1 MSLYDD
7 LDVGKE
13 EKADVAAGWSS
24 SYKLMK
30 SQLQAKKAS
39 LIQTKSSRKSH
50 LAPVADFKK
59 GLDQSEGSLKF
70 NMLTGKLENV
80 PVQEYR
86 RERERDMM
94 PSLGGSPFIASDP
107 MPSLTGVKDEYNPL
121 RPNDY
126 EEMMKKRKEQKSKE
140 REEDER
146 RRDREPP
153 TPRDDRRRREPKTER
168 DSMGEM
174 ERGARRQREEDEEEE
189 YERPVRRKPEQMG
202 AAIAPPMSLLEEPPI
217 KKEDDGSLAGITSA
231 GGLSVAA
238 KIMSKYGCIYRLSV
252 VTKIMSKYGYIY
264 RLSVAAKI
272 MSMYGFMNRLSVAAM
287 FMSKYGC
294 IYRLLV
300 AAKIISKYGYICRLS
315 VAAKIMSKYGY
326 KEGQGLGKS
335 EQGMSTALFV
345 EKTSK
350 RGGKIIHERDLPKD
364 TPREAVT
371 NANLL
376 RNPTKVIL
384 LRNMVGPGEVDGDLE
399 GETFE
404 ECGKYGKVIKCL
416 IFEMPDSPDDECV
429 RIFVEFDRIDS
440 AIKAIIDLNGR
451 YFGGRVVKACFYNL
465 DKFRRLDL
473 ATDVDML
480 T

>member
-153 TPRDDRRRREPKTER
+153 TPRDDRRRREPKSER
-168 DSMGEM
+168 DGMGEM

-238 KIMSKYGCIYRLSV
+238 KIMSKYG
-252 VTKIMSKYGYIY
+252 
-264 RLSVAAKI
+264 
-272 MSMYGFMNRLSVAAM
+272 
-287 FMSKYGC
+287 
-294 IYRLLV
+294 
-300 AAKIISKYGYICRLS
+300 
-315 VAAKIMSKYGY
+315 Y

-384 LRNMVGPGEVDGDLE
+384 LR
-399 GETFE
+399 
-404 ECGKYGKVIKCL
+404 
-416 IFEMPDSPDDECV
+416 MPDSPDDECV

>member
-238 KIMSKYGCIYRLSV
+238 KIMSKYG
-252 VTKIMSKYGYIY
+252 
-264 RLSVAAKI
+264 
-272 MSMYGFMNRLSVAAM
+272 
-287 FMSKYGC
+287 
-294 IYRLLV
+294 
-300 AAKIISKYGYICRLS
+300 
-315 VAAKIMSKYGY
+315 Y

>member
-153 TPRDDRRRREPKTER
+153 TPRDDRRRREPKSER
-168 DSMGEM
+168 DGMGEM

-231 GGLSVAA
+231 GG
-238 KIMSKYGCIYRLSV
+238 
-252 VTKIMSKYGYIY
+252 
-264 RLSVAAKI
+264 
-272 MSMYGFMNRLSVAAM
+272 
-287 FMSKYGC
+287 
-294 IYRLLV
+294 
-300 AAKIISKYGYICRLS
+300 LS

>member
-7 LDVGKE
+7 LDIDKE
-13 EKADVAAGWSS
+13 EKGGVAAGWSS
-24 SYKLMK
+24 NYKLMK

-39 LIQTKSSRKSH
+39 LIQSSSKSHRKSST
-50 LAPVADFKK
+50 LAPVVDFKRTA
-59 GLDQSEGSLKF
+59 DTTDSPLKF
-70 NMLTGKLENV
+70 NMITGKLENV
-80 PVQEYR
+80 PVQER
-86 RERERDMM
+86 MSRDT
-94 PSLGGSPFIASDP
+94 PVALGGSPFIASDP
-107 MPSLTGVKDEYNPL
+107 VPSLTGVKDEYNPL

-126 EEMMKKRKEQKSKE
+126 EEIMKKKRDQKQKE
-140 REEDER
+140 RDEEER
-146 RRDREPP
+146 KRDSRDSRDIRDTRDTRDIRDFRDSPRDNRDRGDDRQRRDRD
-153 TPRDDRRRREPKTER
+153 RDRDRDVGELERARRRRE
-168 DSMGEM
+168 DD
-174 ERGARRQREEDEEEE
+174 EDE
-189 YERPVRRKPEQMG
+189 YERPARKKSEIG

-217 KKEDDGSLAGITSA
+217 KPEDNDGSISGMIPT
-231 GGLSVAA
+231 GGLSVAS
-238 KIMSKYGCIYRLSV
+238 KIM
-252 VTKIMSKYGYIY
+252 
-264 RLSVAAKI
+264 A
-272 MSMYGFMNRLSVAAM
+272 
-287 FMSKYGC
+287 
-294 IYRLLV
+294 
-300 AAKIISKYGYICRLS
+300 
-315 VAAKIMSKYGY
+315 KYGY

-364 TPREAVT
+364 TPRESVT

-384 LRNMVGPGEVDGDLE
+384 LRNMVGPGEVDEDLE

-416 IFEMPDSPDDECV
+416 IFEMPSNPDDEAV

-451 YFGGRVVKACFYNL
+451 YFGGRVVKCCFFNL

-473 ATDVDML
+473 GADIDTPP
-480 T
+480 